1 MRYFRKIKTIL
12 LFSIM
17 CCAFS
22 SCIEIIDD
30 ITIHNDGSGV
40 WKLKINLSESL
51 VKINSVLA
59 LDSINGYKV
68 PNKAEIHQRVSSFK
82 NALANQEGIKS
93 ATIQEDLEHY
103 VWNISVE
110 FKTTQSLENAVVN
123 VLKEQ
128 KVNGVKIPEG
138 GIVRKSGD
146 IITKQFPFD
155 LMAIKNK
162 VKEEDWRRLSEGK
175 YISIMRFDTE
185 ILKNSNERYSISKN
199 NMATMAGY
207 SIGECLEHPSIIDN
221 QTQLK

>member
-1 MRYFRKIKTIL
+1 M
-12 LFSIM
+12 LFSTM
-17 CCAFS
+17 CFALFS
-22 SCIEIIDD
+22 CVEIIDD

-59 LDSINGYKV
+59 LDSINGVKV
-68 PNKAEIHQRVSSFK
+68 PTKAEIHQRVISFK
-82 NALANQEGIKS
+82 NTLANQEGIKS
-93 ATIQEDLEHY
+93 VDIQEDMEHY
-103 VWNISVE
+103 VWNVSVS
-110 FKTTQSLENAVVN
+110 FNTTQALENAVVN
-123 VLKEQ
+123 ALKEQ
-128 KVNGVKIPEG
+128 KINGVKIPVG

-155 LMAIKNK
+155 LMALKSK
-162 VKEEDWRRLSEGK
+162 VKEEDWRRLSDGK

-185 ILKNSNERYSISKN
+185 ILKNSNSRYSISKN

-207 SIGECLEHPSIIDN
+207 SIGECIENPSIIDN

>member
-1 MRYFRKIKTIL
+1 MKFIRKIKVIL
-12 LFSIM
+12 LFSTLFF
-17 CCAFS
+17 ALFS
-22 SCIEIIDD
+22 CVEIIDD
-30 ITIHNDGSGV
+30 ITIHKDGSGV

-68 PNKAEIHQRVSSFK
+68 PNKAEIHQHVVSFK
-82 NALANQEGIKS
+82 NALANQDGIKS

-110 FKTTQSLENAVVN
+110 FNTTQSLEIAVVN
-123 VLKEQ
+123 ALKDQ
-128 KVNGVKIPEG
+128 KINGVKIPVG

-155 LMAIKNK
+155 LMALKSK
-162 VKEEDWRRLSEGK
+162 VKEEDWKRLSEGK

-199 NMATMAGY
+199 NMATMAAY
-207 SIGECLEHPSIIDN
+207 SIGECLEHPSIINN